1 MAFELDD
8 LEPQK
13 QPKKPT
19 DISGWSAEELKDYI
33 EALKAEIARAKAV
46 IDARKG
52 QISDA
57 ESVFKK

>member
-8 LEPQK
+8 LEPQN
-13 QPKKPT
+13 QPKKPK
-19 DISGWSAEELKDYI
+19 DISGWSVEELTEYI
-33 EALKAEIARAKAV
+33 AALKTEIERAKAV

-52 QISDA
+52 QVASA

>member
-1 MAFELDD
+1 MAFDLEE
-8 LEPQK
+8 LEPQN

-19 DISGWSAEELKDYI
+19 DISGWSAEELKEYI
-33 EALKAEIARAKAV
+33 EALKAEIERAEAV
-46 IDARKG
+46 IAARRG

>member
-1 MAFELDD
+1 MAFELDE
-8 LEPQK
+8 LEPRN

-33 EALKAEIARAKAV
+33 EALKAEIARAEAV

-52 QISDA
+52 QINDA

>member
-1 MAFELDD
+1 MAFELDE

-13 QPKKPT
+13 QTKKPT

-33 EALKAEIARAKAV
+33 EALKAEIARAEAV
-46 IDARKG
+46 IAARAG
-52 QISDA
+52 QINDA

>member
-1 MAFELDD
+1 MAFDLEE
-8 LEPQK
+8 LEPQN

-19 DISGWSAEELKDYI
+19 DISGWSAEELGEYI
-33 EALKAEIARAKAV
+33 DALKAEIARAEAV
-46 IDARKG
+46 IAARAG